1 MHLKSTDPMVSLK
14 RATRLVNTKFKILH
28 TTIQVE
34 TVDAESDSDSDVTYQ
49 CAIYH

>member
-1 MHLKSTDPMVSLK
+1 MKSLK
-14 RATRLVNTKFKILH
+14 RATRLINVKFKILH

-34 TVDAESDSDSDVTYQ
+34 EVEIDESKPYN

>member
-1 MHLKSTDPMVSLK
+1 MRSLK
-14 RATRLVNTKFKILH
+14 RATRIINTKFKILH

-34 TVDAESDSDSDVTYQ
+34 EVNENIEDDDSDYK